1 MSGKPVRPGSAHP
14 LRKAPERPSLV
25 LAALAVSLAFFVGCL
40 LAQEARV
47 PEKTAA
53 SAGSASF
60 EQLIPEG
67 RGTPVSVA
75 ITQGGEGFTLLEENG
90 QYRLDGEDAALDANA
105 ARDLLA
111 IGSSVLARH
120 RLEGAQSEYG
130 IDNRSLT
137 ACFNYQDQT
146 TLTLHLGDPTP
157 TGEGWYA
164 AVEGDPDVYVVNNAL
179 GRTLAAGKQ
188 ALYALPDLSAYFT
201 AQTLNVAAIQRPG
214 EETITIA
221 RVTQANPFN
230 TMVELT
236 TPIHYPA
243 NSERAAQV
251 YLALE
256 NIRPTGL
263 AALDGRD
270 ADWGL
275 DEPLAVITL
284 EDHVRTRLTL
294 GQAGDVRTLRVNEDR
309 AVYTIDADALSFLR
323 SLTVPYLAEQL
334 PGLVMLS
341 QLSAVSVRTPDRTL
355 RFDVDQP
362 SGSYQLEGRA
372 LSEERFVPVYQQMI
386 GLLIERYVPSPE
398 KAGEAR
404 LQLEYTFREGGQW
417 TLTIAEYDESFD
429 LIIRDGCACFLLSR
443 AKTDALIE
451 TILTLEEEEP

>member
-1 MSGKPVRPGSAHP
+1 MNGKPVRPENERP
-14 LRKAPERPSLV
+14 LRKAPERPAFL
-25 LAALAVSLAFFVGCL
+25 LAALTASLVFFVGCL
-40 LAQEARV
+40 LFTGMRT
-47 PEKTAA
+47 PEKAAPSAA
-53 SAGSASF
+53 STSF
-60 EQLIPEG
+60 TQLIPEG
-67 RGTPVSVA
+67 SGVPVRVTV
-75 ITQGGEGFTLLEENG
+75 TQGGEAFTLLDENG
-90 QYRLDGEDAALDANA
+90 QYQLDGEDAALDANA

-111 IGSSVLARH
+111 SGSSILARR
-120 RLEGAQSEYG
+120 RLEGAQNEYG
-130 IDNRSLT
+130 IDSQSLT
-137 ACFNYQDQT
+137 ACFFYKDQT
-146 TLTLHLGDPTP
+146 TLTLRLGDPTP

-164 AVEGDPDVYVVNNAL
+164 SVEGDSAVYVVNNAL
-179 GRTLAAGKQ
+179 GRTLSAGKQ

-201 AQTLNVAAIQRPG
+201 AQTLNVAAIQCPG

-243 NSERAAQV
+243 NSERAAEV

-256 NIRPTGL
+256 NIRPTAL
-263 AALDGRD
+263 AALDGAD

-275 DEPLAVITL
+275 EEPLAVISL
-284 EDHVRTRLTL
+284 EDHVQTRLTL
-294 GQAGDVRTLRVNEDR
+294 GQVGDVCTLRINEDS
-309 AVYTIDADALSFLR
+309 AVYTVDASTLSFLR

-341 QLSAVSVRTPDRTL
+341 QVSAIDVRTPAETL
-355 RFDVDQP
+355 HFDVDQP

-372 LSEERFVPVYQQMI
+372 LSEESFLPVYQQMI

-398 KAGEAR
+398 NTGEAR
-404 LQLEYTFREGGQW
+404 LQLAYTFQEGGQW

-443 AKTDALIE
+443 TKTDALIQ
-451 TILTLEEEEP
+451 TILSLQEE